1 VHSPAEFVGPDLV
14 AERLV
19 LDQFPNLD
27 GRLVGNG
34 NDLERHIDIFGGRYT
49 PLGLELGRSIEF
61 APVGRV
67 IVLEV
72 CC

>member
-1 VHSPAEFVGPDLV
+1 MHSPAELVGPDFV

-19 LDQFPNLD
+19 LDQLSDFD

-34 NDLERHIDIFGGRYT
+34 NDLESHIDIFGGRYT

-61 APVGRV
+61 TPVRRV
-67 IVLEV
+67 VVLEV
-72 CC
+72 